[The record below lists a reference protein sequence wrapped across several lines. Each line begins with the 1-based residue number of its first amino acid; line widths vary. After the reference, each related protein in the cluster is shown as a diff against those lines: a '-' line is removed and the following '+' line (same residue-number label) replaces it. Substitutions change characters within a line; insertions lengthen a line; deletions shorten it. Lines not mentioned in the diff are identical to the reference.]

1 MLTANWP
8 KIYWPRKLE
17 VSKDGSIQVKEECE
31 MALDR
36 KIAYIDLTTG
46 KIEIKSIPLEVRKK
60 FIGGRGL
67 DAYLLYNNAPQGCD
81 PLGPENP
88 LLFSGG
94 LLTATCA
101 SATSRTHIMAKS
113 PLTGLLGST
122 NMGGFFA
129 PEMACAG
136 FHHLVITGKAEKPV
150 YLWIHN
156 GQIEIRD
163 AANLWGKTTTETQ
176 WAIRE
181 ELGDQEI
188 KSAVIGPAGENLV
201 RYANVMTGIK
211 NAGGR
216 TGMGCVMGSK
226 NLKAVAV
233 RGTLDIKIA
242 RPLEALEFNKKFIE
256 QITSAKVNQTQGTL
270 GTPFIWGATN
280 CWGGVRTRNFQ
291 FNQMENAD
299 EIEPEA
305 IDDIAAETMGPHHMT
320 GCFGCQVHCRAQYK
334 IPSGPYAGKYD
345 EGPEYTSLGAFGS
358 EPDCGSAE
366 TVLTANYL
374 SNQYGVDNLEIGS
387 IISWAME
394 LYELGILTSKETDGL
409 DLRFGNGEAL
419 LEMIHGI
426 CNRKGWLANTLADGG
441 VPAAEKIGKG
451 AFDYLIQVKG
461 MSNLHSDERGTPGLA
476 LNIATSS
483 RGSDHLRSRP
493 AIDLYH
499 LPVNVLRK
507 IYSSPIPYG
516 GPLSSEHMEYIGK
529 PWQVFW
535 QENCYMAV
543 DCLGICKY
551 HTVFLGATLP
561 NFEDWPQAIYLN
573 TGLEFTPKE
582 IWEVAERCNNI
593 ERLFN
598 LREGLTRRDLVK
610 GDMLNHRYFDEP
622 CRRGAPDIIGAR
634 IDREKFDTM
643 VDEFYGHHGWD
654 KEGVPTAETLKR
666 LSLENEPTHLL

>member
-1 MLTANWP
+1 
-8 KIYWPRKLE
+8 
-17 VSKDGSIQVKEECE
+17 

-46 KIEIKSIPLEVRKK
+46 KTEIKPIPLEVRKK

-67 DAYLLYNNAPQGCD
+67 DAYLLYNNTTKGCD
-81 PLGPENP
+81 PLGPENA
-88 LLFSGG
+88 LIVSGG
-94 LLTATCA
+94 LLAATCA
-101 SATSRTHIMAKS
+101 SATARTHIMAKS

-129 PEMACAG
+129 PELAWAG
-136 FHHLVITGKAEKPV
+136 FHHLVIKGKAEKPV

-163 AANLWGKTTTETQ
+163 AASLWGKSATETQ
-176 WAIRE
+176 WAIRD

-188 KSAVIGPAGENLV
+188 KSAVIGQAGEKLV
-201 RYANVMTGIK
+201 AYACIMTGIK

-226 NLKAVAV
+226 NLKAIAT
-233 RGTLDIKIA
+233 RGTMDIKISY
-242 RPLEALEFNKKFIE
+242 PVDALEHNKKFID
-256 QITSAKVNQTQGTL
+256 QIISAKVNKTQGTL

-291 FNQMENAD
+291 YNQMEYAD

-305 IDDIAAETMGPHHMT
+305 IDDAATETMGPHHMT

-334 IPSGPYAGKYD
+334 IQTGFYAGKYD
-345 EGPEYTSLGAFGS
+345 EGPEYTSLGAFNS
-358 EPDCGSAE
+358 EPDCKKLE
-366 TVLTANYL
+366 TLLTANHL
-374 SNQYGVDNLEIGS
+374 VNQYGVDNLEIGS
-387 IISWAME
+387 MISWAME
-394 LYELGILTSKETDGL
+394 LYELGILTNKETDGL
-409 DLRFGNGEAL
+409 ELRFGNDEAL
-419 LEMIHGI
+419 IEMVHRI
-426 CNRKGWLANTLADGG
+426 CNRKGWLGNVLADGG
-441 VPAAEKIGKG
+441 IPASQAIGKNS
-451 AFDYLIQVKG
+451 FDYLIQVKG
-461 MSNLHSDERGTPGLA
+461 MNNLHSDERSTPGLA
-476 LNIATSS
+476 LNIATAS

-499 LPVNVLRK
+499 LPESVLRK
-507 IYSSPIPYG
+507 IYSSPVPYH
-516 GPLSSEHMEYIGK
+516 GPLSSESTEYIGK

-561 NFEDWPQAIYLN
+561 NFEDWPKVIYYN

-582 IWEVAERCNNI
+582 IWDVAERCNNL

-598 LREGLTRRDLVK
+598 LREGLTRNDPIK
-610 GDMLNHRYFDEP
+610 GDTLNHRYFDEP
-622 CRRGAPDIIGAR
+622 CRRGAPDVIGAR
-634 IDREKFDTM
+634 IDREKFKIM
-643 VDEFYGHHGWD
+643 VDEFYEHHGWD
-654 KEGVPTAETLKR
+654 KDGVPTTETLKR
-666 LSLENEPTHLL
+666 LGLENEPTHLL

>member
-1 MLTANWP
+1 
-8 KIYWPRKLE
+8 
-17 VSKDGSIQVKEECE
+17 

-36 KIAYIDLTTG
+36 KIAYIDLSTG
-46 KIEIKSIPLEVRKK
+46 KTEIKPIPLEVRKK

-67 DAYLLYNNAPQGCD
+67 DAYLLYNNAPEGCD
-81 PLGPENP
+81 PLSPENP
-88 LLFSGG
+88 LIVSGG
-94 LLTATCA
+94 FLTATCA
-101 SATSRTHIMAKS
+101 SATARTHFMAKS
-113 PLTGLLGST
+113 PLTGLLGSA

-129 PEMACAG
+129 PELAWAG

-163 AANLWGKTTTETQ
+163 AAKLWGKTTTDTQ
-176 WAIRE
+176 WAIRD
-181 ELGDQEI
+181 ELGDQEV
-188 KSAVIGPAGENLV
+188 KSAVIGQAGENLV

-226 NLKAVAV
+226 NLKAIAT
-233 RGTLDIKIA
+233 RGTMDIKIA
-242 RPLEALEFNKKFIE
+242 HPLEALEFNKKFIE
-256 QITSAKVNQTQGTL
+256 QITTAKVNKTQSTL

-280 CWGGVRTRNFQ
+280 SWGGIRTRNFQ

-305 IDDIAAETMGPHHMT
+305 IDDIATKTIGPHHMT

-334 IPSGPYAGKYD
+334 VPSGPYAGKYD
-345 EGPEYTSLGAFGS
+345 EGPEYTSLGAFGG
-358 EPDCGSAE
+358 EPDCKSAE
-366 TVLTANYL
+366 TVLTGNHL
-374 SNQYGVDNLEIGS
+374 VNQYGVDNLEIGS

-394 LYELGILTSKETDGL
+394 LYELGIITNKETDGL
-409 DLRFGNGEAL
+409 ELRFGNDEAL
-419 LEMIHGI
+419 LEMVHRI
-426 CNRKGWLANTLADGG
+426 CTRKGWLGDVLAEGG
-441 VPAAEKIGKG
+441 IPAAQKIGKNS
-451 AFDYLIQVKG
+451 FDYLIQVKG
-461 MSNLHSDERGTPGLA
+461 MSNLHSDERGTPALA
-476 LNIATSS
+476 LNVATAS

-499 LPVNVLRK
+499 LPESVLRK
-507 IYSSPIPYG
+507 VYGSPVPYD
-516 GPLSSEHMEYIGK
+516 GPLSSDHMEYIGK
-529 PWQVFW
+529 SWEVFW

-561 NFEDWPQAIYLN
+561 NFEDWPKAIYYN

-582 IWEVAERCNNI
+582 IWDVAERCNNI

-598 LREGLTRRDLVK
+598 LREGLTRNDLVK
-610 GDMLNHRYFDEP
+610 GDTLNHRYFDEP
-622 CRRGAPDIIGAR
+622 CRRGALDIIGAK
-634 IDREKFDTM
+634 IDRDKFKIM
-643 VDEFYGHHGWD
+643 IDEFYKHHGWD
-654 KEGVPTAETLKR
+654 NDGVPTAETLKR
-666 LSLENEPTHLL
+666 LGLDKEPTHLL